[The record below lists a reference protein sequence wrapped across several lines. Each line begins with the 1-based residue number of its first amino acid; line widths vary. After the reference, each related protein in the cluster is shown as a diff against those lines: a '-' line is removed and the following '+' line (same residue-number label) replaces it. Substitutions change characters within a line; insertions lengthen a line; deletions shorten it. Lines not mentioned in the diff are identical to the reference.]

1 MQIAA
6 CMADLHLHD
15 AGPRGAQLIAASH
28 DRKVRARFGAE
39 CTELQARSRDTCKEG
54 RGGGGREREKEEE
67 DEEEE
72 EREGGGGGRS
82 SSHKSIDM
90 TEAQSID
97 MHSQHRSAADATAVD
112 PWVQNRLPGMSNP
125 TRSTTGSKET

>member
-1 MQIAA
+1 MIAK
-6 CMADLHLHD
+6 CEPGSVPSVLSY
-15 AGPRGAQLIAASH
+15 RRAQETHA
-28 DRKVRARFGAE
+28 K
-39 CTELQARSRDTCKEG
+39 KEEEEEG
-54 RGGGGREREKEEE
+54 EREKEEEE

-72 EREGGGGGRS
+72 EEEREGGGGRS

-112 PWVQNRLPGMSNP
+112 PWVQNRLPGMANP
-125 TRSTTGSKET
+125 TTSTTGSKET